1 MTQSHTHG
9 DTVLHFTPNRTWAH
23 FVHTRSDTV
32 SQTMTGHLTRRP
44 SGPPDLEFSSTP
56 PSGSV
61 PPSVR
66 SVGGGRKPSA
76 PRAGAGTRS
85 RKSLIRG
92 FTKGPPRSGGQ
103 RASAAVPAGKWSSR
117 PGAAHPGT
125 ASKAYLDASGHLPL
139 GCLCRDTKSPGL
151 PNWNEDRSTL
161 SGRPTLAALPSS
173 AQAWARVEGG
183 RLRTRFARAGV
194 GPAFLVTLGI
204 QRLLCAKHRCGRWEH
219 NCEHSEISP
228 CRYLTFN
235 CQRNSTEKK
244 KTTDAYSEVIRV

>member
-1 MTQSHTHG
+1 MVSH
-9 DTVLHFTPNRTWAH
+9 
-23 FVHTRSDTV
+23 
-32 SQTMTGHLTRRP
+32 TMTGHLTRRP

-151 PNWNEDRSTL
+151 PNPLRPADPCCSTEFRTGL
-161 SGRPTLAALPSS
+161 GAGGGGK
-173 AQAWARVEGG
+173 AQNTIRTRRGWARVSGH
-183 RLRTRFARAGV
+183 LRDSAPTVCQAPLWA
-194 GPAFLVTLGI
+194 LGT
-204 QRLLCAKHRCGRWEH
+204 QL
-219 NCEHSEISP
+219 
-228 CRYLTFN
+228 
-235 CQRNSTEKK
+235 
-244 KTTDAYSEVIRV
+244 